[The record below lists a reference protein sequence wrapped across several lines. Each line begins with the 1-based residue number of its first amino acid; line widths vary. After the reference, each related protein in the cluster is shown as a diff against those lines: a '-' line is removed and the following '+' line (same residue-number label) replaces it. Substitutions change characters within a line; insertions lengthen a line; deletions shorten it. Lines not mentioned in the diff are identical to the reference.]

1 MYRRRGGV
9 HPLYLHQGG
18 VSMKK
23 MKKMNKYQK
32 RRLTAIIIIIIIIA
46 LLFGSIYAIKRF
58 SPDSPENSPKKSL
71 PVTSLD
77 EKTAEEMNRSLTVSI
92 DDYTYRYNR
101 ISMKFLK
108 NSMPDMAHQRTK
120 KSGFSDAVS
129 FPFKSRSADEAY
141 KELQEEILRNPV
153 ICDMVIRALKDLELA
168 SGSTVGDLNPW
179 MQKFLSKMDDAMS
192 KKDHPRGNEI
202 WLERF
207 EDDDGILVTKEYRR
221 IAAMVVVLLGR
232 FKNNGIVK
240 KATKINYCLPLIAEG
255 SITRTKLA
263 DYQED
268 KEAISLS
275 FVRKDNKTELTIG
288 FNIHDK
294 RFELFGSAVIESRK
308 TGGGGGIIPG
318 IKPNPN
324 PKPKPK
330 PGSDPKK
337 KQGKNP
343 AKDPVNKGN
352 AKRGGGDNRKGDGSG
367 KYQPKKP
374 GKTGSHQNPE
384 KVKPKTPPPPPGRK
398 PGKADHNPPNRKPQ
412 RKDTNWKKPDGSSS
426 NGGKNNNSLGEPD

>member
-1 MYRRRGGV
+1 
-9 HPLYLHQGG
+9 
-18 VSMKK
+18 MKK
-23 MKKMNKYQK
+23 MNKMNKMNKYQK

-58 SPDSPENSPKKSL
+58 NSFKKSL

-77 EKTAEEMNRSLTVSI
+77 EKTAEEMNRSLTVSM
-92 DDYTYRYNR
+92 DDYTSEYNH
-101 ISMKFLK
+101 ISMKFFK
-108 NSMPDMAHQRTK
+108 NSMPDMADQRTK

-129 FPFKSRSADEAY
+129 FPFKSKSTDQAY
-141 KELQEEILRNPV
+141 EELQEEILRNPV
-153 ICDMVIRALKDLELA
+153 VGDMAIRGLKDLELA

-179 MQKFLSKMDDAMS
+179 MQKFVSKMDDAMS

-221 IAAMVVVLLGR
+221 IAAMVVVLLDR

-268 KEAISLS
+268 KEALSLS

-294 RFELFGSAVIESRK
+294 RFELFGSVVTESK
-308 TGGGGGIIPG
+308 TKSGGKGGGIIPG
-318 IKPNPN
+318 VKPNPGPN
-324 PKPKPK
+324 PGPSPKPK
-330 PGSDPKK
+330 
-337 KQGKNP
+337 GKNP
-343 AKDPVNKGN
+343 AKDPVNQGN
-352 AKRGGGDNRKGDGSG
+352 AKRGGGDNRKEDGAG

-374 GKTGSHQNPE
+374 GNTGSHQNPE

-398 PGKADHNPPNRKPQ
+398 PGKTDHNPPNRKIQ
-412 RKDTNWKKPDGSSS
+412 QKDTNWKKPGGGSS
-426 NGGKNNNSLGEPD
+426 NGGKNNNSLDEPD